1 MKKKVFSLFTILLLT
16 VCSAQSNNERVKK
29 QKVFSIERKRADAI
43 CAKISTL
50 FTDYNCKEYTN
61 KTYRKYN
68 HDEELTILLK
78 KNKIHILYISIKER
92 GVLHEKFDQVAK
104 ILDE

>member
-1 MKKKVFSLFTILLLT
+1 MKELRNRKYFLSKERGRMLF
-16 VCSAQSNNERVKK
+16 VQ
-29 QKVFSIERKRADAI
+29 
-43 CAKISTL
+43 KISTL
-50 FTDYNCKEYTN
+50 FTDYSCKEYTN